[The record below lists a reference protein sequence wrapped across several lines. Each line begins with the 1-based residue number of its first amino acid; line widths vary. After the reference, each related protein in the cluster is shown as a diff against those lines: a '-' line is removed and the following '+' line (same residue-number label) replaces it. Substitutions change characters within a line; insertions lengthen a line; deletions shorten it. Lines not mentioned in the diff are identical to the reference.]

1 MTLKINEFDYY
12 IIEASQEQIRE
23 VIENYHKQGMEE
35 EPKLARYMGL
45 TLSDVGEI
53 YLDRDLPDDRKRQ
66 VLMHE
71 LMHAYISSY
80 ITNTD
85 TFNLEAVCD
94 ISANSHDIIHKITE
108 DYFKKGD

>member
-1 MTLKINEFDYY
+1 MEITINNFNY
-12 IIEASQEQIRE
+12 IISEIPQDKMRE
-23 VIENYHKQGMEE
+23 IVEDYHKKNMDE
-35 EPKLARYMGL
+35 EPRLVRYMGL
-45 TLSDVGEI
+45 TLSDIGMI
-53 YLDRDLPDDRKRQ
+53 YLDKDLPNDRKRQ